1 MLKLIKKKHLYI
13 TAVMIIVL
21 SIFMNLVVS
30 SIFHLNWLDKEF
42 IVFSVVADFSFSFI
56 LALNFLDTSKAYKK
70 YDEIK
75 LQKSYIFVGR
85 IIFSVT
91 LIICFLESIR
101 TEMLMPGRVDFGM
114 NIIVAGTVAEFGNLI
129 LRKPVSIMKK
139 IVILISLMLA
149 ISFLL
154 FGIFCKWIQLIS
166 I

>member
-1 MLKLIKKKHLYI
+1 MKQIKKKHLYI

-42 IVFSVVADFSFSFI
+42 VVFRVIADFSFSFI
-56 LALNFLDTSKAYKK
+56 LVLNFLDISKVYKK

-75 LQKSYIFVGR
+75 LRKSCILVGR

>member
-1 MLKLIKKKHLYI
+1 LKLIKKKHLYI

-42 IVFSVVADFSFSFI
+42 VVFRVIADFSFSFI
-56 LALNFLDTSKAYKK
+56 LVLNFLDTSKAYKK

-114 NIIVAGTVAEFGNLI
+114 NIIIAGTVAEFGNLI